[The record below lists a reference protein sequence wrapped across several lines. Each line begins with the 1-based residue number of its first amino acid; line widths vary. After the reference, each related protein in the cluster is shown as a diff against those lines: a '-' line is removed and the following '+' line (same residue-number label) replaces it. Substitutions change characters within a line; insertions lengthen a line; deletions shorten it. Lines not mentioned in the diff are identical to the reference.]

1 MDRNAKHDRKKA
13 HFQAKVLV
21 RKPLVIFD
29 TETTGL
35 DNTAEIVEIAC
46 IDGKGNVLL
55 DSLIKPSCPIPPG
68 ATAVHGITD
77 ADVCDAHG
85 IGGLLGDLEVAWKG
99 KTVAAYN
106 LDYDLRL
113 LRQSMAAAYADG
125 VLLPIRPN
133 ADIMGLYA
141 QYHGDW
147 NEYHQSYTWQSLVKA
162 MGQCGL
168 SFEGTAHRALAD
180 VKASLAV
187 LQYMAAVE

>member
-1 MDRNAKHDRKKA
+1 MDHNAKHDRKKA
-13 HFQAKVLV
+13 HLQAKMLV

-35 DNTAEIVEIAC
+35 DNTAEILEIAC
-46 IDGKGNVLL
+46 MDGIGNVLL

-68 ATAVHGITD
+68 ATAIHGITD
-77 ADVCDAHG
+77 ADVRDVPG
-85 IGGLLGDLEVAWKG
+85 IGGLLGDLEVVWKG

-113 LRQSMAAAYADG
+113 LRQSMAAAYVDG
-125 VLLPIRPN
+125 VLPIRPN

-141 QYHGDW
+141 QYYGDW

-162 MGQCGL
+162 VGQCGL
-168 SFEGTAHRALAD
+168 FFEGEAHRALAD